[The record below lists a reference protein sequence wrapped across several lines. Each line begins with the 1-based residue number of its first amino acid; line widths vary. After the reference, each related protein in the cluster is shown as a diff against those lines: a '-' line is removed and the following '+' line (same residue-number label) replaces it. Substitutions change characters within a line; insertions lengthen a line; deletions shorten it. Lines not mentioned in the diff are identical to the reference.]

1 MKKVFAAVL
10 TIGTVVV
17 ATAAAHM
24 GGWAVVSVESPPE
37 YIVAGKPVELT
48 FVVRQHAV
56 TPRSD
61 LTPAIEARSAGQRV
75 KGMTWTRRDGSY
87 GARITVPTTGEWQI
101 MIQSGWGRSRG
112 TLIPIEAIDSTS
124 RAPAPLAQPERG
136 RRLFAAKGCVTCHV
150 HGDVAIEGELQSF
163 GPELTGRRFPPD
175 YLARFLAD
183 PSIKPPV
190 NGRNQ
195 MPNPQLKQ
203 PEIAAIVAFING
215 ERRVANR

>member
-1 MKKVFAAVL
+1 
-10 TIGTVVV
+10 
-17 ATAAAHM
+17 
-24 GGWAVVSVESPPE
+24 
-37 YIVAGKPVELT
+37 
-48 FVVRQHAV
+48 
-56 TPRSD
+56 
-61 LTPAIEARSAGQRV
+61 
-75 KGMTWTRRDGSY
+75 
-87 GARITVPTTGEWQI
+87 